1 MVAMLGGL
9 DWRISDDVLKI
20 EVTANTLYSADFCF
34 VVRLR
39 TSYFAVGMEN
49 KKSAESPFTQSKSS
63 TYSRSFH
70 MCIFLGDREDA
81 CLSRHPCRFCRN
93 IGIGKCLIELM
104 TLRVHQFILST
115 ACSKVGN

>member
-1 MVAMLGGL
+1 MVAMLRGL
-9 DWRISDDVLKI
+9 DWRISDDCLKI

-49 KKSAESPFTQSKSS
+49 KLKVHLPNQSPPPIQGHVI
-63 TYSRSFH
+63 RVL
-70 MCIFLGDREDA
+70 FLGDREDA

-104 TLRVHQFILST
+104 TLRVHQFILS
-115 ACSKVGN
+115 APCLNVGN